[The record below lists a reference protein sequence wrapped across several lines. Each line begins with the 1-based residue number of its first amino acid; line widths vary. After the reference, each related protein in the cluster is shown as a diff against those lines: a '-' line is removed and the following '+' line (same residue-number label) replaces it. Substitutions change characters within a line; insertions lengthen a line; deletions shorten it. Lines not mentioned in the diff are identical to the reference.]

1 MTQFSDNNGFKIDY
15 ATFKI
20 LIKIKKEFEDHGQ
33 RDSIWEAIILLV
45 FSNTE
50 WSQLKPEEQKEH
62 TLRDFKICRS
72 KEEYSSLTYLIKS
85 FSIVNPPPGSRN
97 ASRKEVIVDKTKE
110 ITILILSPAVIAI

>member
-20 LIKIKKEFEDHGQ
+20 LIKIEKEFEDHGQ

-85 FSIVNPPPGSRN
+85 FSIVNPPPL
-97 ASRKEVIVDKTKE
+97 AQEMLAEKK
-110 ITILILSPAVIAI
+110 

>member
-85 FSIVNPPPGSRN
+85 FSIVNPLPPL
-97 ASRKEVIVDKTKE
+97 AQEMLAEKK
-110 ITILILSPAVIAI
+110 